1 MNTQDAKIVL
11 ETALLCARE
20 PLPIKDMRRLFSDDL
35 QVDRLRNL
43 LDELVSEWSGRGVE
57 LVSLSSGWRFQ
68 SRPQMQEY
76 LDRLQS
82 DKPPKYSRAVLETLA
97 IIAYRQ
103 PVTRGDV
110 ESIRGVAVSSQILR
124 QLEDRGWV
132 ESVGH
137 RETVGRPELLATT
150 TQFLNDLGLSNLS
163 QLPPLVGAGAANPLA
178 PELSSDWVTGAAAM
192 AAAQETPAA
201 SAPELHPLRKLD
213 NNAEATSI
221 LDIEHPNSL
230 DALVTLDRP
239 ICDDPL
245 GPLEPDT

>member
-20 PLPIKDMRRLFSDDL
+20 PMPIKDMQRLFSDPL
-35 QVDRLRNL
+35 QDDGLRSM

-57 LVSLSSGWRFQ
+57 LVSLSTGWRFQ
-68 SRPQMQEY
+68 SRPQMREY
-76 LDRLQS
+76 LDRLHS
-82 DKPPKYSRAVLETLA
+82 EKPPKYSRAVLETLA

-163 QLPPLVGAGAANPLA
+163 QLPPLVSAGEANPLA
-178 PELSSDWVTGAAAM
+178 PELLVEDAAPVDGLALVN
-192 AAAQETPAA
+192 ETPAL
-201 SAPELHPLRKLD
+201 PTEQNPLGHLD
-213 NNAEATSI
+213 DNHAATRSL
-221 LDIEHPNSL
+221 LDIEHPNVS
-230 DALVTLDRP
+230 DVLVSPDRRNS
-239 ICDDPL
+239 DDPL
-245 GPLEPDT
+245 GPLEPDA